1 MFSIILLR
9 VIKIEDSGKKSA
21 FICFLF
27 HFIGIIPPLATL
39 LSGCNEVNLAG
50 HTVPY
55 GERYVSAEDFT
66 CIRACIAVSVYSS
79 HFYTLALTKKTA
91 DT

>member
-9 VIKIEDSGKKSA
+9 VIKIENSGKKSA

-39 LSGCNEVNLAG
+39 LPGCNEVNLAG

-55 GERYVSAEDFT
+55 GERYVSAGDFT
-66 CIRACIAVSVYSS
+66 CIRVLLLVYT
-79 HFYTLALTKKTA
+79 HLIFTHWP
-91 DT
+91 